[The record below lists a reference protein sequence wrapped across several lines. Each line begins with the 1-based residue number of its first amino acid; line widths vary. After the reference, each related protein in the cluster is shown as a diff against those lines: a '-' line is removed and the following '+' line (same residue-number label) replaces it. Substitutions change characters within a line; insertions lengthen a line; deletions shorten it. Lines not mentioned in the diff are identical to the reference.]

1 MPQSSVKMVYEAYGG
16 NFLFS
21 FQEQGLHELIQ
32 EVMQPEPGVKVKRF
46 MESVGWS
53 YHKECLGV
61 GMRMPRLA
69 LWPALDDQILP
80 DIATCLFLKFVTFL
94 CD

>member
-46 MESVGWS
+46 MESVG
-53 YHKECLGV
+53 
-61 GMRMPRLA
+61 
-69 LWPALDDQILP
+69 
-80 DIATCLFLKFVTFL
+80 
-94 CD
+94 